1 MATKSTR
8 RTAAR
13 KQAPPPPPPPV
24 EEEVENDDER
34 QTLLL
39 EDEKYFVDELSE
51 DAQDIVKLLQHL
63 NPQAEEAKKQYLVLE
78 KARAGLIEDL
88 RVEVL
93 GEEQK
98 RGESPFFIGRIRSKL
113 QQLHPQRLLEHLE
126 ILKNQEQ
133 RP

>member
-1 MATKSTR
+1 MATKATR
-8 RTAAR
+8 RPAA
-13 KQAPPPPPPPV
+13 KKPAPPPPPPPV
-24 EEEVENDDER
+24 EEEVEDDER

-93 GEEQK
+93 GEE
-98 RGESPFFIGRIRSKL
+98 
-113 QQLHPQRLLEHLE
+113 
-126 ILKNQEQ
+126 
-133 RP
+133 

>member
-1 MATKSTR
+1 MATKPTR
-8 RTAAR
+8 SPAA
-13 KQAPPPPPPPV
+13 KKPAPPPSPPPV
-24 EEEVENDDER
+24 EEEVQDDER
-34 QTLLL
+34 QTLVL

-126 ILKNQEQ
+126 ILKRREQ

>member
-1 MATKSTR
+1 MATKATR
-8 RTAAR
+8 RPAA
-13 KQAPPPPPPPV
+13 KKPAPPPPPPPPV
-24 EEEVENDDER
+24 EEEVEDDER

-88 RVEVL
+88 RIEVLVL
-93 GEEQK
+93 GEE
-98 RGESPFFIGRIRSKL
+98 
-113 QQLHPQRLLEHLE
+113 
-126 ILKNQEQ
+126 
-133 RP
+133 

>member
-8 RTAAR
+8 RPAAR

-126 ILKNQEQ
+126 ILKRREQ
-133 RP
+133 HP

>member
-1 MATKSTR
+1 MATKPTR
-8 RTAAR
+8 RPAA
-13 KQAPPPPPPPV
+13 KKPAPPPSPPPV
-24 EEEVENDDER
+24 EEEVEDDER
-34 QTLLL
+34 QTLVL

-93 GEEQK
+93 GEE
-98 RGESPFFIGRIRSKL
+98 
-113 QQLHPQRLLEHLE
+113 
-126 ILKNQEQ
+126 
-133 RP
+133 

>member
-1 MATKSTR
+1 MPTKPTR
-8 RTAAR
+8 RPVAKKPAPP
-13 KQAPPPPPPPV
+13 PPPPPPPV
-24 EEEVENDDER
+24 EEEVEEDER
-34 QTLLL
+34 QTLIL

-93 GEEQK
+93 GEE
-98 RGESPFFIGRIRSKL
+98 
-113 QQLHPQRLLEHLE
+113 
-126 ILKNQEQ
+126 
-133 RP
+133 

>member
-8 RTAAR
+8 RPAAR

-98 RGESPFFIGRIRSKL
+98 RGESPFFIDRIRSKL

-126 ILKNQEQ
+126 ILKRREQ
-133 RP
+133 HP